1 MHPFPEKFE
10 VNIENRLITKQI
22 LSSQKEQFPPP
33 QIMTVS
39 ELNSEDDGATVLLE
53 RFNTGNVPAR
63 PEVISE
69 KVKTAMN
76 GTVPAEKGKEISG
89 KKEVP
94 TCSIHYTYIHVY
106 LLLLA

>member
-1 MHPFPEKFE
+1 MFLYGYLCYLGI
-10 VNIENRLITKQI
+10 NIRIITN
-22 LSSQKEQFPPP
+22 LY
-33 QIMTVS
+33 
-39 ELNSEDDGATVLLE
+39 LNHYLF